1 MKKRSEPA
9 CRQVRAA
16 LQAWADGASI
26 PEGAQAHLAHCR
38 RCRSFQQFLAAYPHA
53 LQEGLAARMRDW
65 PSAGIQAILSARP
78 GGPAA
83 DGAAAAAG
91 SQPRRRPLWA
101 VAAAAAAALLVAGWG
116 ATRLYDSLRT
126 ARVVRAELSAA
137 VERLYTPPLADGVES
152 ALRRPDPDIER
163 LLEGLGPE
171 NGLEGLGEDGY
182 LD

>member
-1 MKKRSEPA
+1 MKKRSAPA

-26 PEGAQAHLAHCR
+26 PEGAQAHLANCP
-38 RCRSFQQFLAAYPHA
+38 RCRSFQEFLAAYPRA
-53 LQEGLAARMRDW
+53 LQAGLAARMRDW
-65 PSAGIQAILSARP
+65 PAANVQALLYARP

-83 DGAAAAAG
+83 DGAAAPARLRPG
-91 SQPRRRPLWA
+91 LRPLWA
-101 VAAAAAAALLVAGWG
+101 VAAAAALLVAGWG

-137 VERLYTPPLADGVES
+137 VEKLYTVPLADGVEGVL
-152 ALRRPDPDIER
+152 LRLEPDTEQ

-171 NGLEGLGEDGY
+171 NGLEGLGEGGF